1 MNKIKKWLIILA
13 LIVLI
18 GSMFAD
24 KIIVFYIDLLWFEHL
39 GFQSVLWTII
49 GSQFG
54 LGILVALVFLALT
67 YFPLKRIYD
76 KTAHLPVL
84 LSDEI
89 RRDIVILELV
99 GSNLKALLLFG
110 PIVLAAMTGM
120 VAAHDQMCAPV
131 VLPNDRV
138 PDRLSWTGHP
148 HRQWQ
153 QR

>member
-18 GSMFAD
+18 GSIFTD
-24 KIIVFYIDLLWFEHL
+24 KIIVFYIDLLWFDHL
-39 GFQSVLWTII
+39 GFQSVLWPII
-49 GSQFG
+49 GSKFG

-99 GSNLKALLLFG
+99 GGNLKALLLFG
-110 PIVLAAMTGM
+110 PIVLAAMTGIY
-120 VAAHDQMCAPV
+120 AP
-131 VLPNDRV
+131 
-138 PDRLSWTGHP
+138 
-148 HRQWQ
+148 
-153 QR
+153 